1 MTDSPWK
8 DSNQP
13 DSSSE
18 NRTDHPDS
26 YAFHF
31 PDVSFDD
38 QTSPPQGAETDA
50 SVPSKDTEAE
60 TTEIPVSPDPS
71 VSEPTPEV
79 SPEVSS
85 ESSSWHPDG
94 PVPHP
99 QQQNGSAPRNPYQ
112 DRQSSPYYDASAPH
126 TQGNFQGSPF
136 PPYENY
142 QQPPTYSPMGGW
154 NSPPSPPQRPAPGK
168 QQKIFLGLIA
178 GLLIMLAVGFGGY
191 SVYSALFGD
200 PAIDPNS
207 SSTEGI
213 LPSITPEPTEIP
225 DSSQQESSKQEV
237 PSVGE
242 GGTIKINPHPS
253 GDPLVATE
261 IYKKVSP
268 SVVGIVAEITD
279 ADGNTSSDQGSG
291 IVATEDGYIITNSHV
306 INDSRGT
313 SVKVV
318 TRDETEYPGV
328 VVGYD
333 RTTDLAIIKI
343 DASGLTPAEFG
354 DSDKM
359 EVGETVYAIGNP
371 GGLEYAS
378 SMTQGIISA
387 MNRLLGSNSQNGM
400 TYLQTDAA
408 INPGNSGG
416 ALVNGYGQVIGINS
430 SKLVAEDFE
439 GMGFAI
445 PVSQAQDI
453 INSLMNYGYVEGRT
467 RLGITGRDISEQ
479 EAQFYDVP
487 MGFLILEIDD
497 DSNIGTAGG
506 AVNDIICAVNGHEV
520 TCLADISGEL
530 LGYHP
535 GDSITLTLY
544 RMPAPGETEGSSF
557 DITITLL
564 EDRGET
570 QSSD

>member
-8 DSNQP
+8 GPNQP
-13 DSSSE
+13 EPSPE
-18 NRTDHPDS
+18 NTPDS
-26 YAFHF
+26 YAFNF
-31 PDVSFDD
+31 PDVSFDNAAS
-38 QTSPPQGAETDA
+38 SPQQSDAEQQPAA
-50 SVPSKDTEAE
+50 SNMPEPESAGSQNGPAANSNTENPAQ
-60 TTEIPVSPDPS
+60 
-71 VSEPTPEV
+71 
-79 SPEVSS
+79 SS
-85 ESSSWHPDG
+85 AWYPDG
-94 PVPHP
+94 PVPHSQQASATPP
-99 QQQNGSAPRNPYQ
+99 QNPYQ
-112 DRQSSPYYDASAPH
+112 DRQSSSYYDASSAN
-126 TQGNFQGSPF
+126 TQGSFQGPSPF
-136 PPYENY
+136 PYDY

-154 NSPPSPPQRPAPGK
+154 NSPPSPPQRPSPGK
-168 QQKIFLGLIA
+168 QQKIFLVLIA
-178 GLLIMLAVGFGGY
+178 GLLIVLAVGFGGY
-191 SVYSALFGD
+191 SVYSSLFGD
-200 PAIDPNS
+200 PAISSTS
-207 SSTEGI
+207 SSTEDF
-213 LPSITPEPTEIP
+213 LPSVTPEPTEIP

-242 GGTIKINPHPS
+242 GGNIEINPYPS
-253 GDPLVATE
+253 GDSIVATE

-268 SVVGIVAEITD
+268 SVVGIIAEITD
-279 ADGNTSSDQGSG
+279 ADGNTTSDQGSG

-333 RTTDLAIIKI
+333 RTTDLAIVKI
-343 DASGLTPAEFG
+343 DAAGLTPAEFG
-354 DSDKM
+354 NSDEM

-371 GGLEYAS
+371 GGLKYAS

-387 MNRLLGSNSQNGM
+387 LNRVLGSNSQNGM

-416 ALVNGYGQVIGINS
+416 ALVNEYGQVIGINS

-467 RLGITGRDISEQ
+467 RLGIAGRDISEQ
-479 EAQFYDVP
+479 ESQFYDVP
-487 MGFLILEIDD
+487 VGFLILEIDD
-497 DSNIGTAGG
+497 DSTIGTAGG

-544 RMPAPGETEGSSF
+544 RMPAAGQTEGSSF

-570 QSSD
+570 QSTN

>member
-8 DSNQP
+8 DPNQSEP
-13 DSSSE
+13 SSE
-18 NRTDHPDS
+18 NHTDTPDS
-26 YAFHF
+26 YVFNF
-31 PDVSFDD
+31 PDVSFDHAASSS
-38 QTSPPQGAETDA
+38 QESETEQQPAA
-50 SVPSKDTEAE
+50 SNMPEPEA
-60 TTEIPVSPDPS
+60 PDPQN
-71 VSEPTPEV
+71 EPDAESKPEN
-79 SPEVSS
+79 SAQSS
-85 ESSSWHPDG
+85 AWYPDG
-94 PVPHP
+94 PVPHS
-99 QQQNGSAPRNPYQ
+99 QQTDAVPPRNPYQ
-112 DRQSSPYYDASAPH
+112 NRQASSYYGNSSGAQGEFHEAP
-126 TQGNFQGSPF
+126 FYS
-136 PPYENY
+136 YEN

-178 GLLIMLAVGFGGY
+178 GLLIVLAVGFGGY

-207 SSTEGI
+207 SSAEGI
-213 LPSITPEPTEIP
+213 LPSVTPEPTAIP
-225 DSSQQESSKQEV
+225 DSSQQESSSQEV

-242 GGTIKINPHPS
+242 GGTIKINPRPS

-318 TRDETEYPGV
+318 TRDEKEYPGV

-333 RTTDLAIIKI
+333 RTTDLAVVKI
-343 DASGLTPAEFG
+343 DATGLTPAEFG
-354 DSDKM
+354 DSDEM

-387 MNRLLGSNSQNGM
+387 LNRLLGSNSQNGM

-416 ALVNGYGQVIGINS
+416 ALVNEYGQVIGINS

-453 INSLMNYGYVEGRT
+453 INSLMNHGYVEGRT
-467 RLGITGRDISEQ
+467 RLGIMGRDISEQ

-487 MGFLILEIDD
+487 KGFLILEIDE

-520 TCLADISGEL
+520 TCLADISDEL

-544 RMPAPGETEGSSF
+544 RLPAAGQTEGSSF

-570 QSSD
+570 QSTN